1 MNNYIEWLNDPAN
14 FGYSLLTWIL
24 FVMIIFVLCYIFAFI
39 LNTIEKNDKVDKL
52 EEEIKELKGQKK
64 KGKK

>member
-14 FGYSLLTWIL
+14 CGYSLLTLTL
-24 FVMIIFVLCYIFAFI
+24 FVMIIFVLCYISAFI